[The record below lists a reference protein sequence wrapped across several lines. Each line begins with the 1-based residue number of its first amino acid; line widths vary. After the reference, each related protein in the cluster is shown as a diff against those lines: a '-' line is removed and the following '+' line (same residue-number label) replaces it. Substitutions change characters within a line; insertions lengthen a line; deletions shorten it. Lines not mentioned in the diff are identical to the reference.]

1 MIKRNNYRWSLL
13 KDHVKKCRATFFIM
27 AKTLKT
33 TKFPIEMVR

>member
-1 MIKRNNYRWSLL
+1 MGGPYLN
-13 KDHVKKCRATFFIM
+13 VKKYRATFFIM